1 MIGAYIAPAVQEK
14 PTIPDITPMR
24 RGRPSKSES
33 GTVILKPNPSP
44 MRSAQNDPFLALD
57 SNVPSAPIDSIVDDV
72 SSRFPPIDE
81 FAILSD
87 PTPNFTFDH
96 NSGTKTRPSRDISQR
111 VTEALADDAFARPSK
126 GLETAPTAPQLPT
139 GAIDIPQRPTMV
151 SIGTMT
157 SPSPPSA
164 NIPNIGSSDDEPA
177 SQPQVIET
185 SRPIPPTSKPGHVST
200 MMPKFLDHRSKSHTS
215 SLNMLRAPGSSRP
228 SLEGQRP
235 SKLDFE
241 GTINRSKSTSSRSRP
256 SSVFIHST
264 NTSEEANTSR
274 PSSQVNDA
282 THLRA
287 NLVEEPE
294 SNVKASKISSNVE
307 YLRAMEEED
316 PSRKKEKRLSSGSR
330 HIKRASMPSISLSS
344 TKSLLAGR
352 FGDAFRRFETNMGG
366 SGQRASSPTS
376 GDREN
381 MLTPITGSEATDGLS
396 DDGQTFEETE
406 PIPPE
411 VRRELERRRL
421 SQEEKRVANAAA
433 EYRQKISARTVVDRH
448 KQHFGEAHSHSR
460 AASIQSK
467 VKTLLDQNGG
477 ESPVT
482 PEVESNRFSSQPP
495 RQNPNSNSN
504 SYFSD
509 HPPHLQAPVPPRTLK
524 TSNTTYNTPV
534 PVKTPSSANN
544 KTISKSRHTHLTN
557 PSSSVPSLSNPIPS
571 SSTIITSTDRP
582 SSSSSSRPNAPP
594 KPPALRTS
602 NREAPDLVSSNEG
615 TARIVSIPADSLG
628 PLASRRPPEIGSGGG
643 ISSASALAPVS
654 AASAAPASDDW
665 EEKFSKKY
673 PSLAGLEMVERD
685 IDLATR

>member
-14 PTIPDITPMR
+14 PTIPDIIPMR
-24 RGRPSKSES
+24 RGRPNKSES
-33 GTVILKPNPSP
+33 GNAIPKPNPSP

-57 SNVPSAPIDSIVDDV
+57 SDGSSAPIDSIVDDV

-87 PTPNFTFDH
+87 PTPKFAFDY
-96 NSGTKTRPSRDISQR
+96 NSGTKIRAPKDISQR

-126 GLETAPTAPQLPT
+126 VFETAPTAPQLPT
-139 GAIDIPQRPTMV
+139 SAIDIPQRSTMV

-157 SPSPPSA
+157 SPSPPPV
-164 NIPNIGSSDDEPA
+164 ITPKVGSYDDEPS
-177 SQPQVIET
+177 SQPHVIEP
-185 SRPIPPTSKPGHVST
+185 SRPIPPTSKPGHVSP
-200 MMPKFLDHRSKSHTS
+200 MMPRFLEYRSKSHTS

-235 SKLDFE
+235 AKLDYE
-241 GTINRSKSTSSRSRP
+241 GTINRSKSASSRSRP
-256 SSVFIHST
+256 SSVYLHST
-264 NTSEEANTSR
+264 NASEAANTSR
-274 PSSQVNDA
+274 PSSQTNDV
-282 THLRA
+282 TYLRA

-316 PSRKKEKRLSSGSR
+316 PSRKREKRLSSGSR

-366 SGQRASSPTS
+366 SGQRASSPAS
-376 GDREN
+376 GDREK
-381 MLTPITGSEATDGLS
+381 MLTPITGSEATDGQS

-421 SQEEKRVANAAA
+421 SQEEKRVADAAA
-433 EYRQKISARTVVDRH
+433 EYRQKILARTVIDRR
-448 KQHFGEAHSHSR
+448 KQHSSEAHSHNR

-482 PEVESNRFSSQPP
+482 PEAESERVSSQSL
-495 RQNPNSNSN
+495 RQNPNPN

-509 HPPHLQAPVPPRTLK
+509 HPPHLQAAVPPRTLK
-524 TSNTTYNTPV
+524 TSNPPYNASVSAKTLSSITTAT
-534 PVKTPSSANN
+534 TATN
-544 KTISKSRHTHLTN
+544 KTIPKPRHIHAAN
-557 PSSSVPSLSNPIPS
+557 SSSSGPISSS
-571 SSTIITSTDRP
+571 SSTIISTDRP
-582 SSSSSSRPNAPP
+582 SSSSSSRPSAPP
-594 KPPALRTS
+594 KPHALRTT
-602 NREAPDLVSSNEG
+602 NREAPDLVSASEG
-615 TARIVSIPADSLG
+615 NARVLSIP
-628 PLASRRPPEIGSGGG
+628 PEGGG
-643 ISSASALAPVS
+643 GAGGTDIPSVS
-654 AASAAPASDDW
+654 ATDDW

-685 IDLATR
+685 IDLAR